1 MYYVCAAFQENVT
14 LDGDDLLGDCLDQ
27 LSSVGVLHVGVFLCV
42 ASCKV
47 MVCVVWRGQTL
58 FAVAIVILCTC
69 FVQQQRIWSGRE

>member
-42 ASCKV
+42 ACGYRV
-47 MVCVVWRGQTL
+47 GVFLCVACGYRVGVFL
-58 FAVAIVILCTC
+58 
-69 FVQQQRIWSGRE
+69 